1 MVEAV
6 TRKLGPVC
14 MKFSDSNHC
23 GNPVAVVSLTTG
35 MRMLMSV
42 IITFFLINFFLD
54 LYFSTFNDGN
64 MIT

>member
-14 MKFSDSNHC
+14 MKFSDSNHY

-35 MRMLMSV
+35 MIMFVSV
-42 IITFFLINFFLD
+42 IITCFLINYFLD

-64 MIT
+64 LII